1 MSKKLIATLF
11 TAAGCA
17 EIPARIFNGWL
28 ADRGVMSAMN
38 QLALCMTITGI
49 CALICAIVS
58 STPGNKISALLIL
71 VHVHRLLIDI
81 YVLQFTHKLIEFMSL
96 PDLNSTL

>member
-1 MSKKLIATLF
+1 MYNVLCVIFILVIIPGVSKKLIATLF

-58 STPGNKISALLIL
+58 STPGN
-71 VHVHRLLIDI
+71 
-81 YVLQFTHKLIEFMSL
+81 
-96 PDLNSTL
+96 